1 MIVEGFIYPSPGR
14 LQLAFNS
21 FFFFSFFFFR
31 GGGLLH
37 DK

>member
-21 FFFFSFFFFR
+21 FFFFFF
-31 GGGLLH
+31 GGGGGITT
-37 DK
+37 